1 MSLADLPPGQHADRV
16 RNHWWWRPGWRV
28 GRRFYAFHVTFE
40 NQPEL
45 YRLADSY
52 RSALGT
58 APALT
63 LIPDRW
69 LHLTMQ
75 GIGFTD
81 EVADDTLAA
90 IIDEARGRLARLSPV
105 DVQFGEVV
113 VADEAIVMPA
123 TPAEAV
129 NRLRTTTRAAVGQIL
144 GDANV
149 PEDSHRFRPHV
160 SVAYLTTEGPAEP
173 YVRAVAVTEP
183 MAAAVRITHVDVI
196 DMHRDRQMYEW
207 SPIARLPLLGPAH
220 SNTSAIPTEETQ
232 MTQTAIR
239 ADVNGLDYEM
249 PVED

>member
-1 MSLADLPPGQHADRV
+1 MALVDLPPGQHADRV

-40 NQPEL
+40 NQHEL

-52 RSALGT
+52 RSALSA

-81 EVADDTLAA
+81 EVADERLAA
-90 IIDEARGRLARLSPV
+90 IIDEARGQLARLSPI
-105 DVQFGEVV
+105 DVQFSEVV

-129 NRLRTTTRAAVGQIL
+129 HRLRTTTRAAIGHVL
-144 GDANV
+144 GDTNV
-149 PEDSHRFRPHV
+149 PEDPLRFRPHV
-160 SVAYLTTEGPAEP
+160 SVAYLTSEGSAEP
-173 YVRAVAVTEP
+173 YVQAVAATQP
-183 MAAAVRITHVDVI
+183 RPAAVRITHVDVI

-207 SPIARLPLLGPAH
+207 SLITGLPLEGSTRTHTSEFGPGHPDDAAAH
-220 SNTSAIPTEETQ
+220 AGRRE
-232 MTQTAIR
+232 R
-239 ADVNGLDYEM
+239 LDHGI
-249 PVED
+249 PVEG

>member
-1 MSLADLPPGQHADRV
+1 MALVDLPPGQHATRV

-52 RSALGT
+52 RSALSA

-81 EVADDTLAA
+81 EVADETLAA
-90 IIDEARGRLARLSPV
+90 IVDEARGQFAHLSPI
-105 DVQFGEVV
+105 DVQFSEVV

-123 TPAEAV
+123 TPAAAV
-129 NRLRTTTRAAVGQIL
+129 NRLRTTTRAALGQVL

-149 PEDSHRFRPHV
+149 PEDPHRFRPHV
-160 SVAYLTTEGPAEP
+160 SVAYLTTDGPAKP
-173 YVRAVAVTEP
+173 YLRAVAATEP
-183 MAAAVRITHVDVI
+183 APATIRVAHVEVI
-196 DMHRDRQMYEW
+196 EMHRDREMYEW
-207 SPIARLPLLGPAH
+207 SLVARLPLQGSARNH
-220 SNTSAIPTEETQ
+220 SSVIPPK
-232 MTQTAIR
+232 TAS
-239 ADVNGLDYEM
+239 
-249 PVED
+249 